1 VCRSNFFITSL
12 SINVSAKLLLKREDM
27 ANTKE
32 TQIENTGRRKVVK
45 VIVAGATG
53 LAAYN
58 AFPVKWGTPL
68 IEQIFLPAHAATSGE
83 ESITASLTVS
93 SSSNVS
99 GACSPDGKSV
109 SLTGTVSASDG
120 RDLTGVKVNIY
131 FTDDPAVAGAY
142 AEEVVTV
149 ETGNVF
155 SWSGVIISE
164 GSNPW
169 SNPST
174 LIVVTFV
181 DQASYGTASAS
192 TTGSCLSP

>member
-1 VCRSNFFITSL
+1 
-12 SINVSAKLLLKREDM
+12 M

>member
-1 VCRSNFFITSL
+1 
-12 SINVSAKLLLKREDM
+12 M

-93 SSSNVS
+93 SSSGDGTCGGDGENVTI
-99 GACSPDGKSV
+99 
-109 SLTGTVSASDG
+109 TGTVSAPDG
-120 RDLTGVKVNIY
+120 RDLTGVKVNIRY
-131 FTDDPAVAGAY
+131 TDDPAVAGVY

-155 SWSGVIISE
+155 SWSGIMTADS
-164 GSNPW
+164 GFW
-169 SNPST
+169 SDPSY

-192 TTGSCLSP
+192 TTGSCNGGVGP